1 MLGRVTLRR
10 GVDNVG
16 PQINPISFDSGIF
29 VSRTLKRQCHHNGAG
44 VAGLSGAG
52 RDDGF
57 RLLLGA
63 IAFV

>member
-1 MLGRVTLRR
+1 MLVHRSIQFPLIRV
-10 GVDNVG
+10 
-16 PQINPISFDSGIF
+16 IF